1 MNKKLNIIK
10 NYLSNNLKV
19 CEFALTNICSC
30 KCSFCAIW
38 KQKPKITVNTDKAL
52 KVIKKLK
59 ELGVGFIT
67 LTGGE
72 PLLHPDF
79 DKIIAECSKCGIMSS
94 ILNADARIFT
104 DKVLGKLEKNKPD
117 MVSISIDHHTDKV
130 EFKSR
135 KIPNL
140 LSHIKKAVINLKK
153 LGIKTFGSI
162 VICNY
167 NHKSLRK
174 LCDKCV
180 EIGFD
185 NICINYPEISESE
198 VYVLGGN
205 AINLTKKQVI
215 AALEEVKELKKKY
228 PIVNPVESLNNI
240 ISYLK
245 GENPKYYCFGGS
257 RVFFVDWHLNTYP
270 CMHLNKNIGNILK
283 LSNKDF
289 GMKSCN
295 CCNMSWYRDFSVYF
309 YGLKSFIPLIK
320 ELPLMIKY

>member
-1 MNKKLNIIK
+1 MNSKLNIALK
-10 NYLSNNLKV
+10 YLSGKLKV

-30 KCSFCAIW
+30 KCSFCGIW
-38 KQKPKITVNTDKAL
+38 KQKPKVTVDTYKAL
-52 KVIKKLK
+52 KVIDKLD
-59 ELGVGFIT
+59 ELGVGFVT

-79 DKIIAECSKCGIMSS
+79 DKIIAECNKYGMMSS

-104 DKVLGKLEKNKPD
+104 PKVLGMLEKSKPG

-130 EFKSR
+130 EFESR
-135 KIPNL
+135 KIPKL
-140 LSHIKKAVINLKK
+140 LNHIKNAVSNLKK
-153 LGIKTFGSI
+153 LKIKVLGSI

-174 LCDKCV
+174 LCEKCA

-185 NICINYPEISESE
+185 NVCINYPEISESE

-215 AALEEVKELKKKY
+215 DALQEVKELKKEF

-257 RVFFVDWHLNTYP
+257 KVFFVDWHLNTYP
-270 CMHLNKNIGNILK
+270 CMHLNKNLGSVLK
-283 LSNKDF
+283 LKSKDLNL
-289 GMKSCN
+289 KPCN

-309 YGLKSFIPLIK
+309 YGLKSFIPLMK
-320 ELPLMIKY
+320 ELPLMFKY